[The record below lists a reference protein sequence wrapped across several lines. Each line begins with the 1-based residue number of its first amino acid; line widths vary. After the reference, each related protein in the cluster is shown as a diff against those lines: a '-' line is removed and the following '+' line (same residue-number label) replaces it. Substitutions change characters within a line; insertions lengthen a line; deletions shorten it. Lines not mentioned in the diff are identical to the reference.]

1 MVKWAIRP
9 SNLGFFREQS
19 KRILCL
25 VKNLTKFGISKSSTP
40 VLLKRFVSSLKIT
53 KLVTC
58 TSSKMH
64 LVCSPK
70 FCSSVVFSS
79 F

>member
-9 SNLGFFREQS
+9 SNLGFFQEQS

-25 VKNLTKFGISKSSTP
+25 VKNLTMFGISKSSTP

-53 KLVTC
+53 KLVTY